1 MIALEISGGLG
12 NQFFRYAYARTL
24 LEERRAAGKADT
36 LAINYNDIDGH
47 GFAGSLHDFQILE
60 HESPE
65 CRRLLLKYGSWW
77 QIGIYTTLKYLS
89 RLFKSEGFARFM
101 QKTLA
106 RLGIMVSE
114 NPDNECKFPTS
125 ESLNNIFVWGSFE
138 HVRYFDGMRETLSQ
152 EFTPK
157 HPELSENAELYK
169 TIRSTNSIC
178 LAVRRGDFMTA
189 ENRKTFYVCDL
200 SYFQK
205 AIDYMQAHVENPVFI
220 VFSNDIEWVKQNLK
234 INGEVH
240 YESGK
245 DPVWETY
252 RLMYSCHHF
261 IISNS
266 TLHWWAQYKGAAKDK
281 IVVAPDRWY
290 NAKGWTEH
298 LMLPSFVRIKTGVPY
313 SEK

>member
-12 NQFFRYAYARTL
+12 NQFFRYACARTL
-24 LEERRAAGKADT
+24 LEQRKVNRQADT
-36 LAINYNDIDGH
+36 LVINYNGVEDH
-47 GFAGSLHDFQILE
+47 GFAGNLRDFQILE
-60 HESPE
+60 HEASV
-65 CRRLLLKYGSWW
+65 CRRLLLKYGSWL
-77 QIGIYTTLKYLS
+77 QIGTFTAFKYLA
-89 RLFKSEGFARFM
+89 RFFKSKGFTNFK

-106 RLGIMVSE
+106 RIGIMLSE
-114 NPDNECKFPTS
+114 DPDNECKFTPP
-125 ESLNNIFVWGSFE
+125 EKLNNVFVWGSFE
-138 HVRYFDGMRETLSQ
+138 HVRYFEDMSEILSR

-157 HPELSENAELYK
+157 HPELEENAELYRV
-169 TIRSTNSIC
+169 IRSTNSIC
-178 LAVRRGDFMTA
+178 LAVRRGDFMVA
-189 ENRKTFYVCDL
+189 ENRKIFYVCDL

-205 AIDYMQAHVENPVFI
+205 AIDYMQQHVENPVFI

-234 INGEVH
+234 INVEVH

-266 TLHWWAQYKGAAKDK
+266 TLHWWAQYKGAAMDK

-290 NAKGWTEH
+290 NVKGWTEH
-298 LMLPSFVRIKTGVPY
+298 LMLPNFVRIPTGVPY
-313 SEK
+313 NEN